1 MLDGMNELRMKAGLS
16 SLCYNEKLNKAA
28 QLHAD
33 DIRERNFWSHVGSDG
48 SKIEDRIANV
58 GYDAFTEGENLFGG
72 EGVTVS
78 DVIFGWSHHWND
90 RVNFYFSHFSQF
102 GFARSGS
109 VWVGLFALPEGK
121 EACIQ
126 AGGGADGHGGLC
138 RDFVPAG
145 ESSWHDSD
153 GETCAW
159 YAIGNHCADHGHLYK
174 NFGHTAD
181 TACCACGR
189 VEGGGCMDLV
199 PDGWKVW
206 YDSHRNQCDYYGRE
220 GTDLCQRYGGHFPNG
235 GLTARMA
242 CCVCG
247 GGRTLSEE
255 PTSDFLAPPPP
266 SSGLGCRED
275 CQDSAECHSTLFC
288 CPRHHMCMDPVTL
301 SAFGSNCDK
310 VDQSNHA

>member
-1 MLDGMNELRMKAGLS
+1 MLDGVNQLRMENGIPP
-16 SLCYNEKLNKAA
+16 LCYNEKLNKVA
-28 QLHAD
+28 QQYAD
-33 DIRERNFWSHVGSDG
+33 KRRENPRSAHVGDDG
-48 SKIEDRIANV
+48 SDHKVRIARG
-58 GYDAFTEGENLFGG
+58 GYDAFLSGELLFGG
-72 EGVTVS
+72 DTVS
-78 DVIFGWSHHWND
+78 DVLFFWSHSGPGIYNLFN
-90 RVNFYFSHFSQF
+90 RRFSQF
-102 GFARSGS
+102 GFAKSGPE
-109 VWVGLFALPEGK
+109 WVGLFALPQGK

-153 GETCAW
+153 GETCSW
-159 YAIGNHCADHGHLYK
+159 YAIGSHCADHGHKYK
-174 NFGHTAD
+174 KFNHTAD

-206 YDSHRNQCDYYGRE
+206 TDGHNEQCSYYARE
-220 GTDLCQRYGGHFPNG
+220 GDVDLCQAYGGSAPQG

-247 GGRTLSEE
+247 GGRTLGED

-266 SSGLGCRED
+266 SSGLGCGED

-288 CPRHHMCMDPVTL
+288 DHMHHICMDPVTL
-301 SAFGSNCDK
+301 LIFGSNCHEVDK
-310 VDQSNHA
+310 SNYA